1 MKCKCCDVLLSE
13 WESKAKDPADRTQY
27 LDLCSTCRY
36 HSNPY
41 SFLDDDWYVKKEDIN
56 VDTG

>member
-36 HSNPY
+36 YSNPY
-41 SFLDDDWYVKKEDIN
+41 SFLDDDWDIKKEDIN
-56 VDTG
+56 VDIG

>member
-1 MKCKCCDVLLSE
+1 MLSE

-56 VDTG
+56 VDIG

>member
-1 MKCKCCDVLLSE
+1 MHCKCCDVLLSE

-41 SFLDDDWYVKKEDIN
+41 SFLDDDWDIKKEDLSIDN
-56 VDTG
+56 G

>member
-1 MKCKCCDVLLSE
+1 MRCKCCDALLNE

-27 LDLCSTCRY
+27 LDLCSVCRY

-41 SFLDDDWYVKKEDIN
+41 SFLDDEEVLKKKILML
-56 VDTG
+56 T

>member
-1 MKCKCCDVLLSE
+1 MRCKCCDVLLTE

-27 LDLCSTCRY
+27 LDLCSVCRH

-41 SFLDDDWYVKKEDIN
+41 TLLDDNEEIKKEDLT
-56 VDTG
+56 VDIG

>member
-41 SFLDDDWYVKKEDIN
+41 PFLDDDWYIKKEDIN

>member
-13 WESKAKDPADRTQY
+13 WESKAKDPADRTQH

-41 SFLDDDWYVKKEDIN
+41 SFLDDDWDIKKEDIN
-56 VDTG
+56 VDIG